1 MTSNVGWWSIFIGQW
16 HCQKNS
22 QKIINQA
29 WNLLCFQRTVPSFII
44 DLNSSIGGA
53 HTRVFHLHLCLTAN
67 SFCIAISVCPPL
79 NHSILWAITACVLWV
94 LCVDRVNIEAPRVT
108 VISTAVKPVL
118 LCRHVQWL
126 WCGVSETLGHS
137 HFFPLPSGVQTL
149 VSINWFRL
157 NKNKKTFMINYIE
170 NIQTF

>member
-1 MTSNVGWWSIFIGQW
+1 MISYYTLSCYCIKKKNPWWSIFIGQW

-44 DLNSSIGGA
+44 DLNSSIGDA

-149 VSINWFRL
+149 D
-157 NKNKKTFMINYIE
+157 
-170 NIQTF
+170 